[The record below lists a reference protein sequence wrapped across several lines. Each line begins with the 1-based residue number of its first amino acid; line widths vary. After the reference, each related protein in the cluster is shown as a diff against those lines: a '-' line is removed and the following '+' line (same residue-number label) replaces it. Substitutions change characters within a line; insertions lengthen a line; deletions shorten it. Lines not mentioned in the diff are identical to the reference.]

1 MSHPLSRRSFLQMT
15 AMTALGAAVV
25 ACAPVPAAA
34 PAAGG
39 ATTSAAGDKTTVRF
53 HARVG
58 TQGDFYTEMAK
69 EFNAAH
75 PDIEVVVETFPA
87 ADFFEKIATMM
98 AGGTVGDGMW
108 TASILNY
115 YTYAAA
121 NAFMALDDY
130 VSKDNYDLSVF
141 YPVGLQATKV
151 NDKMY
156 GLPWI
161 VHPGRIGLYYNK
173 TAMEKAGVGVPT
185 ADWTYE
191 DLLDASRELTV
202 SDGGQTTQWGFLPS
216 TGYFGLV
223 IPIRSYG
230 GDWMNPEG
238 TKVTVNSEEGIAAL
252 KLWEQVYQ
260 TDHTAPT
267 PAQVDDS
274 GQMWASGRIIMIQDG
289 YWVQSTGKN
298 LVKDFEW
305 MVAPMP
311 KGPAGSRGMF
321 EMDANV
327 IFAASKAGDATWE
340 YLKTLS
346 SKEAGIKIALA
357 GSVPGGRPDVW
368 EDPQLNDYAP
378 HAVFTEVMKTIDPL
392 VVPANYRYQELEV
405 IAEND
410 LDPVWLGDKKVDD
423 VIEQLTND
431 LQQTMD
437 MPRL

>member
-1 MSHPLSRRSFLQMT
+1 MT
-15 AMTALGAAVV
+15 ALTALGAAVV
-25 ACAPVPAAA
+25 ACAPVPVAA
-34 PAAGG
+34 PAGG
-39 ATTSAAGDKTTVRF
+39 EAQTGAADKTTVRF

-58 TQGDFYTEMAK
+58 TQGDFYTDMAK

-161 VHPGRIGLYYNK
+161 VHPGRVGLYYNK
-173 TAMEKAGVGVPT
+173 TAIEKAGMEVPT
-185 ADWTYE
+185 ADWTYD
-191 DLLDASRELTV
+191 DLLDAGKKLTV
-202 SDGGQTTQWGFLPS
+202 ADGGQTTQWGFLPD

-238 TKVTVNSEEGIAAL
+238 TKCTVNSEAGVSAL
-252 KLWEQVYQ
+252 KLWERVYQ

-274 GQMWASGRIIMIQDG
+274 GAMWASGRIIMLQSG
-289 YWVQSTGKN
+289 YWTQSTGKN

-368 EDPQLNDYAP
+368 EDPQLNDYPP

-405 IAEND
+405 IAKND

-431 LQQTMD
+431 IQQTMD
-437 MPRL
+437 MPPL

>member
-1 MSHPLSRRSFLQMT
+1 MSHLLSRRSFLQMT
-15 AMTALGAAVV
+15 ALSALGVAVV
-25 ACAPVPAAA
+25 ACAPMPAAA
-34 PAAGG
+34 PAASEGQ
-39 ATTSAAGDKTTVRF
+39 TDAAADKTTVRF

-58 TQGDFYTEMAK
+58 TQGDFYTAMAD
-69 EFNAAH
+69 EFNLAN
-75 PDIEVVVETFPA
+75 PDVNVVVETFPNNE
-87 ADFFEKIATMM
+87 FFQKIATMM

-121 NAFMALDDY
+121 NAFLPLDDY

-141 YPVGLQATKV
+141 YDVGVQACKV
-151 NDKMY
+151 EDKMY

-161 VHPGRIGLYYNK
+161 VHPGRVGLYYNK
-173 TAMEKAGVGVPT
+173 TAFESAGMDVPT
-185 ADWTYE
+185 AEWTYD
-191 DLLDASRELTV
+191 DLLAASRELTV
-202 SDGGQTTQWGFLPS
+202 TEGDQTTQWGFLPE

-223 IPIRSYG
+223 MPIRSYG

-238 TKVTVNSEEGIAAL
+238 TQCTVNSEEAVTAL

-274 GQMWASGRIIMIQDG
+274 GQMWASGRIIMLQSG
-289 YWVQSTGKN
+289 YWTQSTGKN

-327 IFAASKAGDATWE
+327 IFASSQASEATWE

-405 IAEND
+405 IAKND
-410 LDPVWLGDKKVDD
+410 LDPVWLGDKTVDE
-423 VIEQLTND
+423 VIETLTSD
-431 LQQTMD
+431 IQQTMD

>member
-1 MSHPLSRRSFLQMT
+1 
-15 AMTALGAAVV
+15 MTALTAIGATV
-25 ACAPVPAAA
+25 AACVAPPAGAPAAA
-34 PAAGG
+34 TPQAG
-39 ATTSAAGDKTTVRF
+39 ASSAQTTVRF

-58 TQGDFYTEMAK
+58 TQGDFYTDMAK

-75 PDIEVVVETFPA
+75 PNINVVVETFPNTE
-87 ADFFEKIATMM
+87 FFEKIATMM

-121 NAFMALDDY
+121 NAFVDLDDY
-130 VSKDNYDLSVF
+130 ISKDNYDLSVF
-141 YPVGLQATKV
+141 YPVAIDATKKI

-156 GLPWI
+156 GLPCI
-161 VHPGRIGLYYNK
+161 VHPGRVGLYYNK
-173 TAMEKAGVGVPT
+173 TVLDKAGIEVPT
-185 ADWTYE
+185 ADWTY
-191 DLLDASRELTV
+191 DKLLDVGKQLTV
-202 SDGGQTTQWGFLPS
+202 SSGGQTTQWGFLPD
-216 TGYFGLV
+216 TGYFGL
-223 IPIRSYG
+223 IMPIRSHG
-230 GDWMNPEG
+230 GDWMDPEG
-238 TKVTVNSEEGIAAL
+238 TKCTVNSTEGVTAL
-252 KLWEQVYQ
+252 KLWERVYQ
-260 TDHTAPT
+260 TDHSAPT
-267 PAQVDDS
+267 PAQIDDG
-274 GQMWASGRIIMIQDG
+274 GQMWASGRIILMQSG
-289 YWVQSTGKN
+289 YWGQSTGKN

-327 IFAASKAGDATWE
+327 VFASSKVIDATWE

-368 EDPQLNDYAP
+368 EDPQLNDVP
-378 HAVFTEVMKTIDPL
+378 SHAVFTEIMKTIDPL
-392 VVPANYRYQELEV
+392 VVPANLRYQELEV
-405 IAEND
+405 IAKNE

-423 VIEQLTND
+423 VIQSLTDNI
-431 LQQTMD
+431 QQTMD